1 MELPAPLRHAIDEA
15 LEGVSV
21 AALSEASRRLT
32 QFYRSDTRT
41 GALGLDDSAVRA
53 YLAVRLPATY
63 AALRASLGAVAQ
75 AAPDFAPST
84 QFDAGAGPGTAFF
97 AARDCWPSL
106 QNATLAEQS
115 RAMRMLGEQLTEQ
128 AGGKPVH
135 WLAVDLASMSDLG
148 GPFDLV
154 TAAYVVNEL
163 APDAARRVIERLWSA
178 TLGVLVV
185 VEPGSPGG
193 WDRIL
198 AVREHLISLGAHI
211 LAPCPH
217 ALKCPLQVPD
227 WCHFA
232 RRVARSRLHRLAKEA
247 DVPWED
253 EKFIYLAA
261 SRRPP
266 TLAASRVLAPPR
278 RGSGQVALKLCR
290 PDGRAVQR
298 LVTRRESEDFRTA
311 RRLDW
316 GDAWPGEIE
325 QDGSG

>member
-1 MELPAPLRHAIDEA
+1 MELPAALRQAIDEA

-21 AALSEASRRLT
+21 AALSEASRKLT
-32 QFYRSDTRT
+32 QFYRSDSRT
-41 GALGLDDSAVRA
+41 GALSLDDSAVRA
-53 YLAVRLPATY
+53 YLAVRMPATY
-63 AALRASLGAVAQ
+63 AAIRASFGAVAQ
-75 AAPDFAPST
+75 AAPDFAPVT
-84 QFDAGAGPGTAFF
+84 QFDAGAGPGTALF
-97 AARDCWPSL
+97 AAGDCWPSL
-106 QNATLAEQS
+106 ASATLAEQS
-115 RAMRMLGEQLTEQ
+115 RAMRMLGERLAEHAQN
-128 AGGKPVH
+128 KPVR
-135 WLAVDLASMSDLG
+135 WLDTNLASLSDIG

-163 APDAARRVIERLWSA
+163 GPDAAPRLIERLWSA
-178 TLGVLVV
+178 TAGVLVL
-185 VEPGSPGG
+185 VEPGTPAG
-193 WDRIL
+193 WQRIL
-198 AVREHLISLGAHI
+198 AIREQLGAFGAHI
-211 LAPCPH
+211 LAPCAH
-217 ALKCPLQVPD
+217 GLACPLAAPD

-261 SRRPP
+261 SRLPP
-266 TLAASRVLAPPR
+266 ALGASRVLAPPR

-290 PDGRAVQR
+290 PDGSAAQR
-298 LVTRRESEDFRTA
+298 LVTRRESEDFRVA